1 MEFLQNKF
9 IFIFLIM
16 TNVNFVFDK
25 ISFEGIKTWSPDLL
39 YEYANYKYLS
49 QNNKN
54 ESFNINYMLLDP
66 ENYLKNGNI
75 SKIQDKMKLIYDKY
89 NISTYIIL
97 ISHLEIIENIDSTE
111 FNYEVKR
118 FASYFNFILHKNYE
132 NFKDDMSITTVFFIK
147 EHKMRMRTGY
157 SVKSIISDQ
166 DALDILKKRRTNLR
180 SEKYYDVVNDL
191 LFDIYKV
198 YYEYYDN
205 LLDKRKDILLF
216 FGVLI
221 MIIITFCII
230 YLLIKNDSKKTQYHY
245 QKKESLIKKK
255 EKKEEKVKEFLNKNK
270 DKEIKAIFNDSCV
283 ICLEEFQKEIESSEN
298 NDIKKEEEKTKVLEC
313 GHKFHEKCINEWM
326 KKQNKCP
333 ICRNEQKYGKDEN
346 KVVIEQDNNFF
357 QFLLNIQ
364 IDYPN
369 ERTVNNNIVEPLFNT
384 IRSNFFSRFV
394 FHSGNS
400 GRATENNFFNRT
412 SSSGNSFGGGGGAT
426 AGW

>member
-1 MEFLQNKF
+1 
-9 IFIFLIM
+9 
-16 TNVNFVFDK
+16 
-25 ISFEGIKTWSPDLL
+25 
-39 YEYANYKYLS
+39 
-49 QNNKN
+49 
-54 ESFNINYMLLDP
+54 MLLDP

-75 SKIQDKMKLIYDKY
+75 SKIKDKMKLIYDKY

-255 EKKEEKVKEFLNKNK
+255 EKKEEKIKEFLNKNK

-283 ICLEEFQKEIESSEN
+283 ICLEEFQKEIESSEY

-333 ICRNEQKYGKDEN
+333 ICRNEQKYGKNEN

-394 FHSGNS
+394 YHSGNS

-412 SSSGNSFGGGGGAT
+412 SSPRNSFGGGGGAT
-426 AGW
+426 ADW